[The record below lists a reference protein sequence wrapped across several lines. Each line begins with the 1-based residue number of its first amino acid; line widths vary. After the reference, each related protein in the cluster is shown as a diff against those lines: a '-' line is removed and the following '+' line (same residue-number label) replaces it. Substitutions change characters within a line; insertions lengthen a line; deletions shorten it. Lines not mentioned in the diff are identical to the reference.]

1 MNKPELARAFVA
13 GNNGTC
19 HNATTDGQTYWLH
32 GHPIAVKTDG
42 AVVFYWHGYYTV
54 TTASHMNEVLKA
66 LGAPFRVSRS
76 TAAKEGQ
83 THFVYNPTR
92 PTGPKD

>member
-1 MNKPELARAFVA
+1 MNKQQLAKAFVA
-13 GNNGTC
+13 GDSGPC
-19 HNATTDGQTYWLH
+19 HNAVTDGQTYWLH
-32 GHPIAVKTDG
+32 GHAIAVKTDG
-42 AVVFYWHGYYTV
+42 GVVFYWHGFWTI
-54 TTASHMNEVLKA
+54 TTASHMNEVLRA

-92 PTGPKD
+92 TMGPKD